1 MEQLYACL
9 DDQLKEEL
17 RPKIQR
23 LDKLGGLLRGDTVLS
38 RSKYNKLGY
47 EEDKLK
53 QEVVRIV
60 NAKAPYKYT
69 FSDFSTNFSG
79 EDRDMAVAALLENMC
94 AFEDLSSPADSEPLP
109 EELELVINKKDMPK
123 VFARYN
129 GTIQQVGI
137 ERIAQWAADG
147 RKDIPRVVFAKV
159 LKKELEIMKR
169 AVQGGCHFFSMNY
182 GDPV

>member
-1 MEQLYACL
+1 MYQLYACL
-9 DDQLKEEL
+9 DDKLEEEL

-23 LDKLGGLLRGDTVLS
+23 LEELSNLLRGDAVLS
-38 RSKYNKLGY
+38 RSQYNKLGY
-47 EEDKLK
+47 EEDRLE
-53 QEVVRIV
+53 QEVVRII

-69 FSDFSTNFSG
+69 FSDLSTNFSG
-79 EDRDMAVAALLENMC
+79 EDRDMAVAALIENMC
-94 AFEDLSSPADSEPLP
+94 AFEDLAPADFELLL
-109 EELELVINKKDMPK
+109 EETGLIINKKDMPK
-123 VFARYN
+123 VFAHYN
-129 GTIQQVGI
+129 GAIQKVGI

-169 AVQGGCHFFSMNY
+169 AVQGGYHFFSMNY